1 MTHLR
6 ENLHEHEYISLLVGF
21 VTSEE
26 TCQLT
31 WFDTTIFLYI
41 IIPREKWE
49 VILSGRGEEEE
60 RAPRPK
66 RAERRRKKDLLS
78 HLFTRI
84 YINTT
89 CFHHASCLD
98 VVLINQTLWS
108 EFSVVK
114 HFALSTY
121 VNEMVLLLLPIP
133 QDPSVLAK
141 LRCLFS
147 FFFVRLCLF
156 WTGFMTNVYHDGDRL
171 LVVHSHELQPPA
183 LPRK

>member
-1 MTHLR
+1 MPIDLIRYNNFLIYYNTQGEVRSHTEWEGGGEGESPEAKTSWEEKKERLAIASVYPHLYR
-6 ENLHEHEYISLLVGF
+6 H
-21 VTSEE
+21 
-26 TCQLT
+26 
-31 WFDTTIFLYI
+31 
-41 IIPREKWE
+41 
-49 VILSGRGEEEE
+49 
-60 RAPRPK
+60 
-66 RAERRRKKDLLS
+66 
-78 HLFTRI
+78 
-84 YINTT
+84 TT

-121 VNEMVLLLLPIP
+121 VNEMVLLLFPIP

-171 LVVHSHELQPPA
+171 LVSASLAWTAAPGFA
-183 LPRK
+183 S